1 MVGLDRIAGYF
12 AGGVVGAWIAGG
24 HQPGRVSQIGALEL
38 ATRMRAG
45 GITVLDV
52 RGRAEWD
59 AGHIR
64 GAINIPLGYLVDRLG
79 ELPRDTPVVLQC
91 RSGARSAIA
100 ASLLQAHG
108 LSNVFNLSGG
118 LAAWEREGYP
128 LEAFTEPG
136 RHAMMVG

>member
-1 MVGLDRIAGYF
+1 V
-12 AGGVVGAWIAGG
+12 
-24 HQPGRVSQIGALEL
+24 PQIGAVDL

-45 GITVLDV
+45 GIAVVDV

-64 GAINIPLGYLVDRLG
+64 GALNIPLGYLVDRLG
-79 ELPRDTPVVLQC
+79 QLPRETPVVLQC

-100 ASLLQAHG
+100 TSLLQAHG
-108 LSNVFNLSGG
+108 LSNVVNLSGG
-118 LAAWEREGYP
+118 LVAWEREGYP
-128 LEAFTEPG
+128 LEAFMEPG